1 MPVSREYQP
10 SKRKKVMPKAP
21 NRAGSRSRP
30 SSLTT
35 FHATYA
41 ATKIRK
47 TITTG
52 TIPTSPPPVGS
63 SEESA

>member
-1 MPVSREYQP
+1 
-10 SKRKKVMPKAP
+10 MPKAP